1 MKVRVHPTFNNLN
14 ILDNKENINPILN
27 YTPNKP
33 GMKKNAKENFFD
45 EMDQLLNADFWQKN
59 ANRTNYPPKL
69 IPSKNTNNIL
79 MTNNNISP
87 NNPFGLKINSKG
99 MNNLNTNFDSLMN
112 AMNNFNNL
120 TNNIGNNAKTMNLF
134 KPSENMFNA
143 PSDTNDNK
151 NVISAVNQ
159 SNQENKLSTILPN
172 KNNTNIFH
180 RNKNVD
186 QYPYKNTN
194 ITTNNNLNNKNILDL
209 NNLSNLGTET
219 KNRFSNKNISSIDLA
234 KNNYNNSILQLTN
247 PPQKEINANK
257 IEPLEIINSYD
268 MEEVF
273 GSELNSVKSNPPS
286 KLKKNIEDINF
297 FKQPITVL
305 MKLFPLKSIITFPS
319 LNRVQEECF
328 DLLFRSDER
337 ALITSPTGSGKT
349 LLFEL
354 GIARIIKQNYS
365 LLENNYKNKNFKII
379 YIAPIKSLCQEKTFE
394 WKMKYGKTPLELTVT
409 ESTSDSEY
417 LNINLLNNSN
427 IILTTPEKFD
437 VLTRKW
443 KDISSF
449 ISKISLLL
457 IDEIHLLNEEHRG
470 ATLEAIIARIK
481 LLKNMENFKQTNL
494 ENIRI
499 IAVSATIPNIKDVA
513 EFLEINN
520 NNNSKGLKIFGEE
533 YRPVKVERI
542 VIGYKRNK
550 NQNEFV
556 FEKYL
561 DYRVSS
567 IIEKYSEGKPT
578 LIFCQTQKG
587 SINSA
592 KQLMTDY
599 QEGKLMSMKLDP
611 NTKKILEQ
619 ISTSINNKQLST
631 FVKFGI
637 AFHNAGLSLNDR
649 QIIEDNFKI
658 NAIKIICTTSTLSQG
673 VNLPARLVIIK
684 STNCYK
690 GHNIGYSEYT
700 KMEID
705 QMCGRAGRP
714 QYDNKGIAVIMTESY
729 KTQKFEGIGCEKI
742 ESHLKPN
749 IVEHINA
756 EIATGIINDMNT
768 ALIWI
773 KNTFMYIRM
782 IKEPSVYGIRPNFEK
797 NINKVVDQ
805 YLCNLI
811 QKTFKDL
818 SESSLINI
826 KIDKQVSPLKLCK
839 KMSKNYVRFE
849 TMKIIDKM
857 MKEQNGRC
865 IVGNQVIQ
873 QIIDVL
879 SKSEEFRNIR
889 SKIEERKTLNELNK
903 GPISE
908 IRFKLKGAIDSGQK
922 KAYLLIQSA
931 LSGKVLENWELRKQQ
946 NEICQTSERILNC
959 IRQVYKDLD
968 DCKGFILTILMSKSL
983 DKGMWPD
990 SVYIIKQL
998 PRIGDKF
1005 SRLLYRGGYTSFEKL
1020 REETNP
1026 RVIENIC
1033 GKNPPFGNI
1042 ILDAAKSLP
1051 IINFE
1056 YKIDFYKDIYKI
1068 ILEINCPWNK
1078 TSSYTY
1084 IKNDINEYFDSYST
1098 FHIIAADSSGTNKIL
1113 YNKKIR
1119 PSQKSFKL
1127 FINGIKEKQFPITI
1141 FFISDKFLGLDKIL
1155 IIESKNDKKGEI
1167 FSLYNENLNNII
1179 NKINYCLDSKND
1191 NKDGTKSKLSKSI
1204 MKELENP
1211 KVLEKEFDIKLNPS
1225 NTTPKSLHK
1234 SKSPT
1239 PVKKI
1244 RKKNNRKKHKKGE
1257 YSDSDLKIINNN
1269 DNNDM
1274 PELNKENKEIIE
1286 NNINDKSQMKITN
1299 FTTDKKNIEENNKLH
1314 VSAIYGEDNINSG
1327 GNKMNE
1333 LNKIQKSKKG
1343 KKVKVSTQNL
1353 INDLNNLD
1361 KNGNE
1366 YDFEFLNK
1374 FDKFDNETNSMFDLF
1389 TAPKKNKNNVSID
1402 NIEYGNDLMNISKE
1416 NKNGNN
1422 ENNQKSDLG
1431 FLNAIE
1437 DLNKYL

>member
-1 MKVRVHPTFNNLN
+1 MKTRIYPVNENMN
-14 ILDNKENINPILN
+14 IFDNRENINPLLN

-33 GMKKNAKENFFD
+33 QMKKNAKDNFFD

-59 ANRTNYPPKL
+59 TNRTKL
-69 IPSKNTNNIL
+69 LPSKRDKSINNKFIPNNNKTNNVY
-79 MTNNNISP
+79 
-87 NNPFGLKINSKG
+87 NNPFGFKVNNSKG
-99 MNNLNTNFDSLMN
+99 INKFDTLINMMNNNNNIAKSINLNTSENKTTIDSNNNFIQIFNNFNESKQENKPPNNSLYKNTTNNYLLNKNVQLYNNKENINMNNL
-112 AMNNFNNL
+112 A
-120 TNNIGNNAKTMNLF
+120 
-134 KPSENMFNA
+134 
-143 PSDTNDNK
+143 
-151 NVISAVNQ
+151 
-159 SNQENKLSTILPN
+159 
-172 KNNTNIFH
+172 
-180 RNKNVD
+180 
-186 QYPYKNTN
+186 
-194 ITTNNNLNNKNILDL
+194 
-209 NNLSNLGTET
+209 NLGTET
-219 KNRFSNKNISSIDLA
+219 KNKFI
-234 KNNYNNSILQLTN
+234 NYNTHSSKDNTILQMF
-247 PPQKEINANK
+247 PPQPEIQKKNTEN
-257 IEPLEIINSYD
+257 LEIINSQD
-268 MEEVF
+268 LEEVF
-273 GSELNSVKSNPPS
+273 GSELNSSKVVPNPQVKNSE
-286 KLKKNIEDINF
+286 KDKNF
-297 FKQPITVL
+297 FNQSIPVL
-305 MKLFPLKSIITFPS
+305 IKTFPLSSIINYPT

-328 DLLFRSDER
+328 DLLFRTDDR

-354 GIARIIKQNYS
+354 GIARIIKQNYN
-365 LLENNYKNKNFKII
+365 LVEKAYKNKNFKII

-443 KDISSF
+443 KDISNF
-449 ISKISLLL
+449 ISNISLLL

-499 IAVSATIPNIKDVA
+499 IAVSATIPNITDVA
-513 EFLEINN
+513 EFLEIGDNQR
-520 NNNSKGLKIFGEE
+520 GLKVFGEE

-611 NTKKILEQ
+611 NTKKILDQ
-619 ISTSINNKQLST
+619 ISSSINNKQLSI

-714 QYDNKGIAVIMTESY
+714 QFDNKGIAVIMTESY
-729 KTQKFEGIGCEKI
+729 KTRKFEGIGNEKI

-756 EIATGIINDMNT
+756 EIATGIINDMET
-768 ALIWI
+768 ALVWI
-773 KNTFMYIRM
+773 KNTFMYVRM
-782 IKEPSVYGIRPNFEK
+782 IKEPTIFGIRPQFGK
-797 NINKVVDQ
+797 NINQIIDQ
-805 YLCNLI
+805 YLRNLI

-818 SESSLINI
+818 SESSLIELKDN
-826 KIDKQVSPLKLCK
+826 KKVSPLKLCK

-849 TMKIIDKM
+849 TMKIINKM

-879 SKSEEFRNIR
+879 SKSEEFRNLR

-903 GPISE
+903 EPISE

-968 DCKGFILTILMSKSL
+968 DCKGYILTILMSKSL

-1005 SRLLYRGGYTSFEKL
+1005 SRLLFRAGFTSFEKL

-1051 IINFE
+1051 VINFNF
-1056 YKIDFYKDIYKI
+1056 KIDFYNKDIFKI
-1068 ILEINCPWNK
+1068 ILDINCKWNRA
-1078 TSSYTY
+1078 SSYTY

-1098 FHIIAADSSGTNKIL
+1098 YHIVVVDCSGSNKII

-1119 PSQKSFKL
+1119 PSQKNFKI
-1127 FINGIKEKQFPITI
+1127 FINGIKEKQFPITV

-1155 IIESKNDKKGEI
+1155 TIESKNDKVGQI

-1179 NKINYCLDSKND
+1179 NKINSCLDSKNE
-1191 NKDGTKSKLSKSI
+1191 NKDDDTKSKFSKSI
-1204 MKELENP
+1204 MKDIENQ
-1211 KVLEKEFDIKLNPS
+1211 KMLEKEFEIKLNP
-1225 NTTPKSLHK
+1225 NTTPKSL
-1234 SKSPT
+1234 SKNQSPI
-1239 PVKKI
+1239 PSKRIKN
-1244 RKKNNRKKHKKGE
+1244 RKKNHRKKNKKGE
-1257 YSDSDLKIINNN
+1257 NSDTEIINNN
-1269 DNNDM
+1269 NEKT
-1274 PELNKENKEIIE
+1274 ELVKENKDINE
-1286 NNINDKSQMKITN
+1286 NKDDKSQMKITN
-1299 FTTDKKNIEENNKLH
+1299 FTTSKKEIEEKKLH
-1314 VSAIYGEDNINSG
+1314 VSAIYGENNVNST
-1327 GNKMNE
+1327 GNKMKE
-1333 LNKIQKSKKG
+1333 LNKIKKSKKG
-1343 KKVKVSTQNL
+1343 KKAKMSTQNL
-1353 INDLNNLD
+1353 INDLNDLD

-1374 FDKFDNETNSMFDLF
+1374 YEKFDNETNSMFDLF
-1389 TAPKKNKNNVSID
+1389 TAPKKNKNNIITDSILEGDNFID
-1402 NIEYGNDLMNISKE
+1402 NNKE
-1416 NKNGNN
+1416 NKMEKN
-1422 ENNQKSDLG
+1422 ENNTKSDLG

>member
-1 MKVRVHPTFNNLN
+1 MKTKMHQVNNNMN
-14 ILDNKENINPILN
+14 IFSNKENINPLLN

-33 GMKKNAKENFFD
+33 ELKKNTKENFFD

-59 ANRTNYPPKL
+59 ANRTNYPQKL
-69 IPSKNTNNIL
+69 NSTTSTNNAFNKNPFGINVNNDNKGINKMSNFESLMNMMNNVDNIGKSKGLFNLLNKGNISGNMNNNNLLSVVNQQKQENKISTLFSNNKNNFTNNIY
-79 MTNNNISP
+79 
-87 NNPFGLKINSKG
+87 
-99 MNNLNTNFDSLMN
+99 
-112 AMNNFNNL
+112 
-120 TNNIGNNAKTMNLF
+120 
-134 KPSENMFNA
+134 
-143 PSDTNDNK
+143 
-151 NVISAVNQ
+151 
-159 SNQENKLSTILPN
+159 PN
-172 KNNTNIFH
+172 KNNNIN
-180 RNKNVD
+180 NKNVSL
-186 QYPYKNTN
+186 
-194 ITTNNNLNNKNILDL
+194 NNNINIFNKENIDL

-219 KNRFSNKNISSIDLA
+219 KNRFLNNNTSSSNANIS
-234 KNNYNNSILQLTN
+234 KNSNNILQLLN
-247 PPQKEINANK
+247 PNQPEKKEREEK
-257 IEPLEIINSYD
+257 IENLEIINSYD

-273 GSELNSVKSNPPS
+273 GSELNSKKSHIAPQSPS
-286 KLKKNIEDINF
+286 PEENSEKNF
-297 FKQPITVL
+297 FNQPMRDL
-305 MKLFPLKSIITFPS
+305 MKSFPLSSIITFPT

-328 DLLFRSDER
+328 DLLYRTDER

-354 GIARIIKQNYS
+354 GIGRIIKQNYN
-365 LLENNYKNKNFKII
+365 LKEKAYKNKNFKII

-394 WKMKYGKTPLELTVT
+394 WKMKYGKSPLELTVT

-449 ISKISLLL
+449 ISNISLLL

-499 IAVSATIPNIKDVA
+499 IAVSATIPNITDVA
-513 EFLEINN
+513 EFLEIKGNN
-520 NNNSKGLKIFGEE
+520 ARGLKIFGEE

-599 QEGKLMSMKLDP
+599 QEGKLMSMKIDLP
-611 NTKKILEQ
+611 TKKILEQ
-619 ISTSINNKQLST
+619 ISSSINNKQLSI

-649 QIIEDNFKI
+649 QIIEENFKI

-729 KTQKFEGIGCEKI
+729 KTQKFEGVGCEKI
-742 ESHLKPN
+742 ESYLKPN

-756 EIATGIINDMNT
+756 EIATGIINDMDT
-768 ALIWI
+768 ALVWI

-782 IKEPSVYGIRPNFEK
+782 TKEPNMYNIRPQFGK
-797 NINKVVDQ
+797 NINNIIDQ
-805 YLCNLI
+805 YLRNLI
-811 QKTFKDL
+811 IKTFKDL
-818 SESSLINI
+818 SESNLIEI
-826 KIDKQVSPLKLCK
+826 KNDKKVSPLKLCK

-849 TMKIIDKM
+849 TMKIVDKM

-879 SKSEEFRNIR
+879 SKSEEFRNLR

-903 GPISE
+903 EPISE

-1005 SRLLYRGGYTSFEKL
+1005 SRLLYRAGYTSFEKL
-1020 REETNP
+1020 REESNP

-1042 ILDAAKSLP
+1042 ILDAANSLP

-1056 YKIDFYKDIYKI
+1056 FKIDFYKDIYKI
-1068 ILEINCPWNK
+1068 ILEINCKWNK

-1098 FHIIAADSSGTNKIL
+1098 YHVVAVDSSGSNKIL
-1113 YNKKIR
+1113 FNKKIR

-1127 FINGIKEKQFPITI
+1127 FINGIKEKQFPINV

-1155 IIESKNDKKGEI
+1155 NIESKDDKKGQI

-1179 NKINYCLDSKND
+1179 NKINSLLESKND
-1191 NKDGTKSKLSKSI
+1191 NKDDGTKSKLSKSI
-1204 MKELENP
+1204 MKDIENR
-1211 KVLEKEFDIKLNPS
+1211 KVIEKEFDIKLNPGS
-1225 NTTPKSLHK
+1225 TSPSPVP
-1234 SKSPT
+1234 SRSPT
-1239 PVKKI
+1239 PHKKNKKNKKI
-1244 RKKNNRKKHKKGE
+1244 IRKRNKKKELSENDSNNNNATPEFNSEHK
-1257 YSDSDLKIINNN
+1257 DIN
-1269 DNNDM
+1269 DNNT
-1274 PELNKENKEIIE
+1274 END
-1286 NNINDKSQMKITN
+1286 NNGDKSQMKITN
-1299 FTTDKKNIEENNKLH
+1299 FTTDKKNIENTNNIKKLN
-1314 VSAIYGEDNINSG
+1314 VSAIYGEDNVNSG

-1333 LNKIQKSKKG
+1333 LNKIKKSKKG
-1343 KKVKVSTQNL
+1343 KKVKMSTQNL
-1353 INDLNNLD
+1353 INDLNNMD

-1374 FDKFDNETNSMFDLF
+1374 YEKFDNETNSMFDLF
-1389 TAPKKNKNNVSID
+1389 TAPKNNKKNIITQNIFNGENSLNN
-1402 NIEYGNDLMNISKE
+1402 NQNN
-1416 NKNGNN
+1416 NKVENN
-1422 ENNQKSDLG
+1422 EINQKSDLG

>member
-1 MKVRVHPTFNNLN
+1 M
-14 ILDNKENINPILN
+14 
-27 YTPNKP
+27 
-33 GMKKNAKENFFD
+33 
-45 EMDQLLNADFWQKN
+45 
-59 ANRTNYPPKL
+59 
-69 IPSKNTNNIL
+69 
-79 MTNNNISP
+79 
-87 NNPFGLKINSKG
+87 
-99 MNNLNTNFDSLMN
+99 
-112 AMNNFNNL
+112 
-120 TNNIGNNAKTMNLF
+120 
-134 KPSENMFNA
+134 
-143 PSDTNDNK
+143 
-151 NVISAVNQ
+151 
-159 SNQENKLSTILPN
+159 
-172 KNNTNIFH
+172 
-180 RNKNVD
+180 
-186 QYPYKNTN
+186 
-194 ITTNNNLNNKNILDL
+194 
-209 NNLSNLGTET
+209 
-219 KNRFSNKNISSIDLA
+219 
-234 KNNYNNSILQLTN
+234 
-247 PPQKEINANK
+247 
-257 IEPLEIINSYD
+257 
-268 MEEVF
+268 
-273 GSELNSVKSNPPS
+273 
-286 KLKKNIEDINF
+286 
-297 FKQPITVL
+297 
-305 MKLFPLKSIITFPS
+305 
-319 LNRVQEECF
+319 
-328 DLLFRSDER
+328 
-337 ALITSPTGSGKT
+337 
-349 LLFEL
+349 
-354 GIARIIKQNYS
+354 
-365 LLENNYKNKNFKII
+365 YKNKNFKII

-394 WKMKYGKTPLELTVT
+394 WKMKYGKAPLELTVT

-449 ISKISLLL
+449 ISNISLLL

-494 ENIRI
+494 ENIRMI
-499 IAVSATIPNIKDVA
+499 GVSATIPNILDVV
-513 EFLEINN
+513 EFLGIGKDQ
-520 NNNSKGLKIFGEE
+520 KGLKIFGEE

-599 QEGKLMSMKLDP
+599 QEGKLMCMKLDL

-619 ISTSINNKQLST
+619 ISSSINNKQLST

-714 QYDNKGIAVIMTESY
+714 QYDKKGIAVIMTESY
-729 KTQKFEGIGCEKI
+729 KTEKFEEISNEKI

-756 EIATGIINDMNT
+756 EIATGIIKDMNT

-773 KNTFMYIRM
+773 KNTFMFVRM
-782 IKEPSVYGIRPNFEK
+782 KKEPAIFGIRPQFGKKE
-797 NINKVVDQ
+797 NKIIEQ
-805 YLCNLI
+805 YLQNLI

-818 SESSLINI
+818 SESNLIEL
-826 KIDKQVSPLKLCK
+826 KEDKKVSPLKLCK

-879 SKSEEFRNIR
+879 SKSEEFKNIR

-903 GPISE
+903 EPISE

-922 KAYLLIQSA
+922 KAYLLLQSA

-968 DCKGFILTILMSKSL
+968 DCKGYILTILMSKSL

-1005 SRLLYRGGYTSFEKL
+1005 SRLLFRAGYTSFEKL
-1020 REETNP
+1020 REESNP

-1042 ILDAAKSLP
+1042 ILDAARSLP

-1056 YKIDFYKDIYKI
+1056 FNIDFYHKDIYKI
-1068 ILEINCPWNK
+1068 ILDISCKWNR

-1098 FHIIAADSSGTNKIL
+1098 FHLVAVDCSGSNKIL
-1113 YNKKIR
+1113 YKKKIR
-1119 PSQKSFKL
+1119 PSQKNFKL
-1127 FINGIKEKQFPITI
+1127 FINNIKENQFPLTI

-1155 IIESKNDKKGEI
+1155 TIESKNDKKGQI

-1179 NKINYCLDSKND
+1179 TKINSCLENKNN
-1191 NKDGTKSKLSKSI
+1191 NKDDDTKSKLSKSI
-1204 MKELENP
+1204 MKDIENQ
-1211 KVLEKEFDIKLNPS
+1211 KLIEKEFDIKFSP
-1225 NTTPKSLHK
+1225 NTTPRSPI
-1234 SKSPT
+1234 KSPNPT
-1239 PVKKI
+1239 KKNKN
-1244 RKKNNRKKHKKGE
+1244 RKKNLRKKNKKTE
-1257 YSDSDLKIINNN
+1257 NSDTDNDINNN
-1269 DNNDM
+1269 AI
-1274 PELNKENKEIIE
+1274 PELNKENKNINENE
-1286 NNINDKSQMKITN
+1286 NNNPNTDKSQMKITN
-1299 FTTDKKNIEENNKLH
+1299 FTKEKKNDDDSKFH
-1314 VSAIYGEDNINSG
+1314 VAKIYGENNI
-1327 GNKMNE
+1327 K
-1333 LNKIQKSKKG
+1333 KSKKR
-1343 KKVKVSTQNL
+1343 KKVKISTQNL
-1353 INDLNNLD
+1353 INDLNDLD
-1361 KNGNE
+1361 KNENE
-1366 YDFEFLNK
+1366 YDFDFLNK
-1374 FDKFDNETNSMFDLF
+1374 YEKFDNETNSMFDLF
-1389 TAPKKNKNNVSID
+1389 TAPKNNKKNIITQNIFNGENSLNN
-1402 NIEYGNDLMNISKE
+1402 NQNN
-1416 NKNGNN
+1416 NKVENN
-1422 ENNQKSDLG
+1422 EINQKSDLG